1 MFFRFRIFLSVILS
15 LILVK
20 SDFSQPT
27 PASIEFFTPNGF
39 IKEPKQV
46 TVRFTKPMVALG
58 DVRPET
64 EIFQVN
70 CPFPGTSRFI
80 DSTTWVY
87 EFEKEL
93 PGGVECSFVLKE
105 GTKSFSGE
113 KIQGEKSFGF
123 HTGGPSVKYVT
134 PYQES
139 TIAEDQVFLLHLDG
153 KPDLSSFQKFAYFRS
168 EELGNRIPVVLISG
182 SERKTF
188 LQSMGKKDKEETI
201 VLKSKQT
208 FLPEKQIQ
216 LVLGKGIKSVWG
228 GAIPE
233 DEVLTF
239 TVRPVFSARF
249 SCERTTADAN
259 CIPILPVSLSFNSPV
274 SQELIE
280 KIKLVDK
287 DGKEYPK
294 QKVTNKGN
302 EYSDWVS
309 FPGPF
314 PENTEF
320 QIKIPDIVDDANR
333 SLANSAAFPLKFK
346 TDEFPPLAKFSAKFG
361 ILESKANPA
370 LPVTLRNLEG
380 SLPIKST
387 SLGMG
392 AKSQKTMDIVE
403 IQKWFQT
410 LSKVERNQSVF
421 QSTASNAKVN
431 SFQLPKPNGKK
442 PMEVVGIPFDS
453 PGFYVVELTSEV
465 LANHLFAQG
474 EGKKM
479 YVSSAAL
486 VTNLSPHFKWGKDT
500 SLVWVTS
507 LDTGLPEAGVQIKI
521 LDCNGNIRGAGI
533 TGKDGTMLFG
543 NINFQEVPYCGY
555 HELGSGLTVFAQKN
569 DDISFT
575 SSTWEKGI
583 ESWRYQLPQTTAGYA
598 NYLESIVL
606 DRTLFKKGETV
617 HLKHVRRSFGNK
629 GLIPAEPKDYP
640 NTVVIKHE
648 GSGESYTAPLVW
660 SFPGHAESEFK
671 IPKNAKHGVYL
682 VTYPYN
688 QEDTSY
694 GRTITQFRVEEF
706 RLPVLKGNIQL
717 ASESQNLVSPKETK
731 VLFGLEY
738 LSGGGASLVPVKIRS
753 QVVPGY
759 YSPKEEYSEFTF
771 SPETIKEGKW
781 KVSGYEEEE
790 VEETKPKVLSTNAK
804 TDSKGFLEY
813 KFENLKSIP
822 GYGNFQ
828 VEMEYADPT
837 GEIHTISRSFPVSPS
852 EVHLGILP
860 DGWYFTEDK
869 VKLQLVVLDAKD
881 KPIPSQKIKVNAYKK
896 EFYSNRKRLVGGFY
910 AYEHYEEVNKLG
922 EFCEGKTDNKG
933 ILICEGKSP
942 ATGDIIFVA
951 ETKDK
956 NGNQTNSTYN
966 VWVSSKEEVWFDVS
980 DHNRM
985 DILPEKRSV
994 EIGESIKVQVRSP
1007 FREGTA
1013 LVSLE
1018 REGVI
1023 DYFVTPV
1030 SGKDPFITIP
1040 IKKEYAPNVYVSVFL
1055 VRGRMGDPKPT
1066 GLVDLAKPSYRL
1078 GLSMLKVGYKPYS
1091 LSVSVTPNKK
1101 QFQVRETVEV
1111 ELEIKSSDG
1120 KIPTESTEVTLAVVD
1135 EALLE
1140 LSPNPTWNLL
1150 DAMMGTRPLQV
1161 VTSTAQSQIIG
1172 KRHFGLKAKPEG
1184 GGGGKQSTRSLFETL
1199 LYWKGKGIVG
1209 KDGKYKFSFPL
1220 NDSLTSFRI
1229 VAVASSGPKE
1239 FGTGMAK
1246 IQTSQ
1251 KIQTFSGIPP
1261 VVRMGDSLQ
1270 HEVTLRNASETKEQL
1285 RLRLNVVD
1293 TKNGSEVKTELE
1305 TKSAMLSPGESKVI
1319 TWDLTVPEEIV
1330 KRKFSLEVS
1339 SPNGTVMDA
1348 LSVEQNVIPAF
1359 TERVYQAG
1367 LLLYEAPFKESAQ
1380 TPPGSKPNTGKM
1392 VWKASPTILTST
1404 SGIQKYF
1411 QTYPYSC
1418 MEQRVSKAI
1427 GLRSD
1432 VLWNDVLA
1440 DLNSFLDSDGLVK
1453 YFARMDY
1460 GSEILSA
1467 YVLTSAKLT
1476 NKTIPDEV
1484 LSKIMNGLQGF
1495 LDGRVYG
1502 ERYRFGADLV
1512 VRKIIVWEALT
1523 RYQTYEWEQ
1532 VRPIFD
1538 NLEFL
1543 PTASLI
1549 DLSDIYNRVNG
1560 ADPKVK
1566 NRLYSVLRSKLNLQ
1580 GTELIIADSGFTNPW
1595 WILGSRDYTMAK
1607 FLLWSISEPAYK
1619 KDMPR
1624 IVKAFVKMQKQGRY
1638 DSTLGNAYSVLV
1650 FDRVSKLLEG
1660 EKVSG
1665 GKVKI
1670 QTEKEILSLEPNGKQ
1685 TVTQTLGMNPESFT
1699 VSYDGKGKPWLEW
1712 SVQSVLPLQTPISS
1726 GYRLKRFFEPVQIA
1740 KPGVL
1745 TKGDTIKVRLEIEA
1759 DSDKTWVVVE
1769 DPIPPGSLP
1778 LGRGF
1783 GRESQINQDKPGD
1796 TSYYLSFEEKTL
1808 SLYRAYFEY
1817 LPKGKHVIEH
1827 SYRLNHVGNFVLPP
1841 TRVEAMYSP
1850 ETHAEWPNEIVR
1862 ISENKD

>member
-1 MFFRFRIFLSVILS
+1 MPSRIRALVLLFLS
-15 LILVK
+15 LVLVE
-20 SDFSQPT
+20 SDFSQNIAP
-27 PASIEFFTPNGF
+27 SIEFFTPNGF
-39 IKEPKQV
+39 VKAPKQI
-46 TVRFTKPMVALG
+46 TARFTKPMVALG
-58 DVRPET
+58 DIRPNT
-64 EIFQVN
+64 EIFQVK
-70 CPFPGTSRFI
+70 CPFSGTSRFI

-87 EFEKEL
+87 EFESSL
-93 PGGVECSFVLKE
+93 PGGVTCSFVLNDGIK
-105 GTKSFSGE
+105 TLSGE
-113 KIQGEKSFGF
+113 RIQGEKNFSF
-123 HTGGPSVKYVT
+123 HTGGPSVKYSS
-134 PYQES
+134 PYNGS
-139 TIAEDQVFLLHLDG
+139 SISEDQVFLLKLDG
-153 KPDLSSFQKFAYFRS
+153 KPDLESFQKFAYFRS

-182 SERKTF
+182 NERKNL
-188 LQSMGKKDKEETI
+188 LQSVGKKDKEETV

-208 FLPEKQIQ
+208 FLPDRQIQ
-216 LVLGKGIKSVWG
+216 LVLGKGIKSIWG
-228 GAIPE
+228 GEIPE
-233 DEVLTF
+233 DEVLSF

-259 CIPILPVSLSFNSPV
+259 CIPILPVNLSFNSPV
-274 SQELIE
+274 SQSLLDE
-280 KIKLVDK
+280 IKLIGK
-287 DGKEYPK
+287 DGKQYPK
-294 QKVTNKGN
+294 QKETSKGN
-302 EYSDWVS
+302 EFSDWVS

-314 PENTEF
+314 PENSEF
-320 QIKIPDIVDDANR
+320 TIKIPEIVDDANR
-333 SLANSAAFPLKFK
+333 SLANSAAFPLQFK
-346 TDEFPPLAKFSAKFG
+346 TDEFPPLAKFGAKFG

-370 LPVTLRNLEG
+370 LPVTLRNLEAN
-380 SLPIKST
+380 LPIKTT
-387 SLGMG
+387 SLGMDG
-392 AKSQKTMDIVE
+392 KSQKTMDILE

-410 LSKVERNQSVF
+410 LSRVERNQSVF
-421 QSTASNAKVN
+421 QTPSSHTKVN

-442 PMEVVGIPFDS
+442 PMEVVGIPLET
-453 PGFYVVELTSEV
+453 PGFYVVEIASEV

-507 LDTGLPEAGVQIKI
+507 MSTGLPESGVQIKI
-521 LDCNGNIRGAGI
+521 LDCQGNVKGAGI

-543 NINFQEVPYCGY
+543 NINFQEIPYCGY

-583 ESWRYQLPQTTAGYA
+583 ESWRYQLPQANTGYA
-598 NYLESIVL
+598 NYIESIVL
-606 DRTLFKKGETV
+606 DRTLLKKGETV

-629 GLIPAEPKDYP
+629 GLLPADSKEYP
-640 NTVVIKHE
+640 STVVIKHE
-648 GSGESYTAPLVW
+648 GSGESFSTPLVW

-688 QEDTSY
+688 NEDTSY
-694 GRTITQFRVEEF
+694 GRTVTQFRVEEF

-717 ASESQNLVSPKETK
+717 AGGSQSLVSPKEAK

-738 LSGGGASLVPVKIRS
+738 LSGGGASQVPVKVRS
-753 QVVPGY
+753 QVVPSF
-759 YSPKEEYSEFTF
+759 YSPKEEYSSF
-771 SPETIKEGKW
+771 SFSQETIKEGKW

-790 VEETKPKVLSTNAK
+790 VEETKPKVVSTNAK
-804 TDSKGFLEY
+804 TDAKGFLEHH
-813 KFENLKSIP
+813 FQDLKSIP

-837 GEIHTISRSFPVSPS
+837 GEIHTISRSFPVSPA
-852 EVHLGILP
+852 ELHLGVLP

-869 VKLQLVVLDAKD
+869 VKLQLVVLDPND
-881 KPIPSQKIKVNAYKK
+881 KPVSSQKIKVNAYKK

-910 AYEHYEEVNKLG
+910 AYEHYEEVTKLG
-922 EFCEGKTDNKG
+922 EFCEGKTDSKG

-942 ATGDIIFVA
+942 GTGDLTFVA

-956 NGNQTNSTYN
+956 NGNRTNSSYH
-966 VWVSSKEEVWFDVS
+966 VWVSAKEEVWFDVS

-994 EIGESIKVQVRSP
+994 EVGETIKVQVRSP

-1013 LVSLE
+1013 LVSME

-1023 DYFVTPV
+1023 DYFVTAV
-1030 SGKDPFITIP
+1030 NGKDPFISIP
-1040 IKKEYAPNVYVSVFL
+1040 IKKEYAPNVYISVFL

-1091 LSVSVTPNKK
+1091 LSVSVTPNQK
-1101 QFQVRETVEV
+1101 QYQVREMAEV
-1111 ELEIKSSDG
+1111 AIEIKTSDG
-1120 KIPTESTEVTLAVVD
+1120 KIPTEGTELTLAVVD

-1150 DAMMGTRPLQV
+1150 DAMMGTRPHQV

-1199 LYWKGKGIVG
+1199 LYWKGKAIVG
-1209 KDGKYKFSFPL
+1209 KDGKFKFSFPL
-1220 NDSLTSFRI
+1220 NDSLTTFRI
-1229 VAVASSGPKE
+1229 VAVATSGSKE

-1261 VVRMGDSLQ
+1261 IVRLGDVLQ
-1270 HEVTLRNASETKEQL
+1270 HEVNLRNAGDSKEQL
-1285 RLRLNVVD
+1285 RVRLSVVD
-1293 TKNGSEVKTELE
+1293 TLNGKEIKSELE
-1305 TKSAMLSPGESKVI
+1305 TKSAMIASGETKQI
-1319 TWDLTVPEEIV
+1319 TWDIAVPENTT
-1330 KRKFSLEVS
+1330 KRKFTIEVS
-1339 SPNGTVMDA
+1339 SPNGTVLDS
-1348 LSVEQNVIPAF
+1348 LSVEQTVIPAF

-1367 LLLYEAPFKESAQ
+1367 LFLYETAFKETVQ
-1380 TPPGSKPNTGKM
+1380 TPPGSLPNSGKM
-1392 VWKASPTILTST
+1392 VWKASPTILTS
-1404 SGIQKYF
+1404 SGGIQKYF

-1432 VLWNDVLA
+1432 VLWNDVFS

-1453 YFARMDY
+1453 YFARMEH

-1467 YVLTSAKLT
+1467 YVLTSARLS
-1476 NKTIPDEV
+1476 NKTIPEES
-1484 LSKIMNGLQGF
+1484 LSRIMAGLQGF
-1495 LDGRVYG
+1495 LEGRVYG

-1523 RYQTYEWEQ
+1523 RYQTYDWEQ
-1532 VRPIFD
+1532 VRPIFEGI
-1538 NLEFL
+1538 EFL

-1549 DLSDIYNRVNG
+1549 DLSEILNRVNG
-1560 ADPKVK
+1560 ADPKIK

-1607 FLLWSISEPAYK
+1607 FLLWSLSEPAIQ
-1619 KDMPR
+1619 KDLPR
-1624 IVKAFVKMQKQGRY
+1624 IIKGYVKMQKQGRY
-1638 DSTLGNAYSVLV
+1638 DSTLGNAYSIFV

-1660 EKVSG
+1660 EKVTG
-1665 GKVKI
+1665 GKVKVK
-1670 QTEKEILSLEPNGKQ
+1670 TEKENLLLEPNGKQ
-1685 TVTQTLGMNPESFT
+1685 TVTQTLGTSPESVLVT
-1699 VSYDGKGKPWLEW
+1699 YEGKGKPWVEW
-1712 SVQSVLPLQTPISS
+1712 SVQSILPLKEPIAS
-1726 GYRLKRFFEPVQIA
+1726 GYRIKRSIEPVQVA
-1740 KPGVL
+1740 KSGVYS
-1745 TKGDTIKVRLEIEA
+1745 KGDIIKVKIEIDA

-1783 GRESQINQDKPGD
+1783 GRESQIGQDKPGD
-1796 TSYYLSFEEKTL
+1796 TSFYLSFEEKTL

-1817 LPKGKHVIEH
+1817 LPKGKHVLEH
-1827 SYRLNHVGNFVLPP
+1827 SYRLNHVGNFVMPS

>member
-1 MFFRFRIFLSVILS
+1 MFFRLRVLFLLLLS
-15 LILVK
+15 LVLVDA
-20 SDFSQPT
+20 DFSQSAP
-27 PASIEFFTPNGF
+27 PSIEFFTPNGF
-39 IKEPKQV
+39 VKLPKQV

-58 DVRPET
+58 DIRPVT

-87 EFEKEL
+87 EFEKEV
-93 PGGVECSFVLKE
+93 PGGVVCRFDLKE

-113 KIQGEKSFGF
+113 KIQGEKNFSF
-123 HTGGPSVKYVT
+123 HTGGPSVRYSS
-134 PYQES
+134 PYNGS
-139 TIAEDQVFLLHLDG
+139 SIAEDQIFLLHLDG
-153 KPDLSSFQKFAYFRS
+153 IPDLTSFQKFAYFRS

-188 LQSMGKKDKEETI
+188 LQSLGKKDKEETV
-201 VLKSKQT
+201 VLKAKQT
-208 FLPEKQIQ
+208 FLPDKQIQ

-228 GAIPE
+228 GEIQE
-233 DEVLTF
+233 DEVQSF

-259 CIPILPVSLSFNSPV
+259 CIPILPVNLSFNSPV
-274 SQELIE
+274 SQTLIE
-280 KIKLVDK
+280 KIKLIGK

-294 QKVTNKGN
+294 QISSGKGN

-314 PENTEF
+314 PENSEF
-320 QIKIPDIVDDANR
+320 EIRIPEIVDDANR

-370 LPVTLRNLEG
+370 LPVTLRNVEAN
-380 SLPIKST
+380 LPVKST

-392 AKSQKTMDIVE
+392 GKSQKTMDILE
-403 IQKWFQT
+403 IQKWFQAI
-410 LSKVERNQSVF
+410 SKVERNQSVF
-421 QSTASNAKVN
+421 QSPSSNAKVN

-453 PGFYVVELTSEV
+453 PGFYVVEITSEV
-465 LANHLFAQG
+465 LANHLFASG

-479 YVSSAAL
+479 YVSSSAL

-521 LDCNGNIRGAGI
+521 LDCQGNLRGAGI

-555 HELGSGLTVFAQKN
+555 HELGSGLTIFAQKN

-583 ESWRYQLPQTTAGYA
+583 ESWRYQLPQANTGYA

-629 GLIPAEPKDYP
+629 GLQPADPKEYP
-640 NTVVIKHE
+640 TMVVIKHE
-648 GSGESYTAPLVW
+648 GSGESYTSPLVW

-688 QEDTSY
+688 NEDTSY

-717 ASESQNLVSPKETK
+717 AGEFQNLISPKEAK

-738 LSGGGASLVPVKIRS
+738 LSGGGAAQIPVKIRS
-753 QVVPGY
+753 QVVPSF
-759 YSPKEEYSEFTF
+759 YSPKEEYSAF
-771 SPETIKEGKW
+771 SFFPDTIKEGKW

-790 VEETKPKVLSTNAK
+790 IEETKPKVVSTSAK
-804 TDSKGFLEY
+804 TDEKGFLSHT
-813 KFENLKSIP
+813 FTDLKSIP
-822 GYGNFQ
+822 GYGNLQ

-837 GEIHTISRSFPVSPS
+837 GEIHTAFRSFPVSQS
-852 EVHLGILP
+852 EYHLGILP

-869 VKLQLVVLDAKD
+869 VKLQLLVLDAKD
-881 KPIPSQKIKVNAYKK
+881 KPVASQKIKVNAFKK

-910 AYEHYEEVNKLG
+910 AYEHYEEVNRLG
-922 EFCEGKTDNKG
+922 EFCEGKTDSKG

-942 ATGDIIFVA
+942 STGDIVFIA

-956 NGNQTNSTYN
+956 NGNITNSSYN
-966 VWVSSKEEVWFDVS
+966 VWVSSKEEMWFDVS

-994 EIGESIKVQVRSP
+994 EVGETIKVQVRSP

-1018 REGVI
+1018 REGII

-1030 SGKDPFITIP
+1030 SGKDPFINIP
-1040 IKKEYAPNVYVSVFL
+1040 IKKEYAPNVYISVFL

-1078 GLSMLKVGYKPYS
+1078 GLSMVKVGYKPYS
-1091 LSVSVTPNKK
+1091 LSVSVTTNKK
-1101 QFQVRETVEV
+1101 QYQVRETADV
-1111 ELEIKSSDG
+1111 ELEIKTSDG
-1120 KIPTESTEVTLAVVD
+1120 KVPTENTEVVLAVVD

-1150 DAMMGTRPLQV
+1150 DAMMGTRPHQV

-1199 LYWKGKGIVG
+1199 IYWKGKVIVG

-1220 NDSLTSFRI
+1220 NDSLTTFRI
-1229 VAVASSGPKE
+1229 VAIATSGSKE

-1251 KIQTFSGIPP
+1251 KIQSFSGIPP
-1261 VVRMGDSLQ
+1261 IVRLGDTLQ
-1270 HEVTLRNASETKEQL
+1270 HEVNLRNASDTKEQL
-1285 RLRLNVVD
+1285 RVRLSVVD
-1293 TKNGSEVKTELE
+1293 TKNGLEVKSDLE
-1305 TKSAMLSPGESKVI
+1305 TKSAMLAPGETKLI
-1319 TWDLTVPEEIV
+1319 TWDLTVPEDTT
-1330 KRKFSLEVS
+1330 KRKFTLEVS
-1339 SPNGTVMDA
+1339 TPNGNVMDS
-1348 LSVEQNVIPAF
+1348 LTVEQTVIPAF
-1359 TERVYQAG
+1359 SERVYQAG
-1367 LLLYEAPFKESAQ
+1367 LFLYEAPFKESVV
-1380 TPPGSKPNTGKM
+1380 TPPGSIPNSGKM
-1392 VWKASPTILTST
+1392 VWKASPTILTSLG
-1404 SGIQKYF
+1404 GIQKYF
-1411 QTYPYSC
+1411 QTYPYAC

-1432 VLWNDVLA
+1432 GLWNDVFS
-1440 DLNSFLDSDGLVK
+1440 DLNSFLDYDGLVK
-1453 YFARMDY
+1453 YFARMEH
-1460 GSEILSA
+1460 GSEILTA
-1467 YVLTSAKLT
+1467 YVLTSAKLS
-1476 NKTIPDEV
+1476 NKSIPEDTLV
-1484 LSKIMNGLQGF
+1484 KMTNGLQGF

-1523 RYQTYEWEQ
+1523 RYQTYDWEQ

-1538 NLEFL
+1538 GLEFL

-1549 DLSDIYNRVNG
+1549 DLSEIYNRVNG
-1560 ADPKVK
+1560 ADPNVK
-1566 NRLYSVLRSKLNLQ
+1566 NRLFSVLRSKLNLQ
-1580 GTELIIADSGFTNPW
+1580 GSELIIADSGFTNPW

-1607 FLLWSISEPAYK
+1607 FLLWSITEPSYK
-1619 KDMPR
+1619 KDLPR
-1624 IVKAFVKMQKQGRY
+1624 IIKAFVKMQKQGRY

-1660 EKVSG
+1660 EKVTG

-1670 QTEKEILSLEPNGKQ
+1670 QTEKESFSLEPNGKQ
-1685 TVTQTLGMNPESFT
+1685 TLSQPIGSTPESLT
-1699 VSYDGKGKPWLEW
+1699 VSYEGKGKPWLEW
-1712 SVQSVLPLQTPISS
+1712 SVQSILPLKEPIAS
-1726 GYRLKRFFEPVQIA
+1726 GYRIKRTWEPLQVA

-1745 TKGDTIKVRLEIEA
+1745 SKGDTIKVKLEIDA

-1769 DPIPPGSLP
+1769 DPMPPGSLP

-1783 GRESQINQDKPGD
+1783 GRESQIGQDGPKD

-1817 LPKGKHVIEH
+1817 LPKGKHVVEH
-1827 SYRLNHVGNFVLPP
+1827 SYRLNHVGNFVMPS

-1862 ISENKD
+1862 ISENKE

>member
-1 MFFRFRIFLSVILS
+1 MFSRFRLLLVLLFS
-15 LILVK
+15 LILVQ
-20 SDFSQPT
+20 SDFSQSAP
-27 PASIEFFTPNGF
+27 PSIEFFTPTGF
-39 IKEPKQV
+39 VKAPKQI
-46 TVRFTKPMVALG
+46 TARFTKPMVAIG

-93 PGGVECSFVLKE
+93 PGGVVCRFVLKE
-105 GTKSFSGE
+105 GIKSFSGE
-113 KIQGEKSFGF
+113 KIQGEKTFAF
-123 HTGGPSVKYVT
+123 HTGGASVKYSQ
-134 PYQES
+134 PYNGS
-139 TIAEDQVFLLHLDG
+139 SISEDQVFLLHLDG

-168 EELGNRIPVVLISG
+168 EDLGNRIPVVLVTG

-188 LQSMGKKDKEETI
+188 LQSLGKKDKEETV
-201 VLKSKQT
+201 VLKAKQT
-208 FLPEKQIQ
+208 FLPDRQIQ
-216 LVLGKGIKSVWG
+216 LVLGKGIKSIWG
-228 GAIPE
+228 GEIPE
-233 DEVLTF
+233 DEVMSF
-239 TVRPVFSARF
+239 SVRPVFSARF

-259 CIPILPVSLSFNSPV
+259 CIPILPISISFNSPV
-274 SQELIE
+274 SQTLLE
-280 KIKLVDK
+280 KIKLVGK

-294 QKVTNKGN
+294 QKESNKGT
-302 EYSDWVS
+302 EFSDWVS

-314 PENTEF
+314 PENSEF
-320 QIKIPDIVDDANR
+320 EIRIPDIIDDANR
-333 SLANSAAFPLKFK
+333 SLANVSAFPLKFK
-346 TDEFPPLAKFSAKFG
+346 TDEFPPLAKFGAKFG

-370 LPVTLRNLEG
+370 LPITLRNLEA

-392 AKSQKTMDIVE
+392 GKSQKTMDIVE

-421 QSTASNAKVN
+421 QTPASNAKIT

-442 PMEVVGIPFDS
+442 PMEVVGIPLES
-453 PGFYVVELTSEV
+453 PGFYVVEITSEI
-465 LANHLFAQG
+465 LAKHLFAEG

-507 LDTGLPEAGVQIKI
+507 LNTGLPEPGVQIKI
-521 LDCNGNIRGAGI
+521 LDCQGNVRGAGI

-543 NINFQEVPYCGY
+543 NLNFSEVPYCGY

-583 ESWRYQLPQTTAGYA
+583 ESWRYQLPQASTGYA

-629 GLIPAEPKDYP
+629 GLQPADPKEYP
-640 NTVVIKHE
+640 SSVVIKHE
-648 GSGESYTAPLVW
+648 GSGESFTTPLVW

-671 IPKNAKHGVYL
+671 IPKNAKHGVYV

-688 QEDTSY
+688 NEDESY
-694 GRTITQFRVEEF
+694 GRIVTQFRVEEF
-706 RLPVLKGNIQL
+706 RLPVLKGSIQL
-717 ASESQNLVSPKETK
+717 SGENQTLISPKEAN
-731 VLFGLEY
+731 VLFGLEF
-738 LSGGGASLVPVKIRS
+738 LSGGGASLTPVKIRS
-753 QVVPGY
+753 QVIPGY
-759 YSPKEEYSEFTF
+759 YSPKEEYSMFSF
-771 SPETIKEGKW
+771 SPDTIKEGKW

-790 VEETKPKVLSTNAK
+790 VEETKPKIVSTNAK
-804 TDSKGFLEY
+804 TDEKGFL
-813 KFENLKSIP
+813 KHTFSDLKSIP

-837 GEIHTISRSFPVSPS
+837 GEIHTISRSFPVSQA
-852 EVHLGILP
+852 EYHLGILP

-869 VKLQLVVLDAKD
+869 VKLQLLVLDAKD
-881 KPIPSQKIKVNAYKK
+881 KPVASQKIKVNAYKK

-910 AYEHYEEVNKLG
+910 AYEHYEEVNRLG
-922 EFCEGKTDNKG
+922 EFCEGKTDAKG
-933 ILICEGKSP
+933 ILFCEAKAPG
-942 ATGDIIFVA
+942 TGDIIFVA

-956 NGNQTNSTYN
+956 NGNPTNSAYN
-966 VWVSSKEEVWFDVS
+966 VWVTAKEDVWFDVS

-994 EIGESIKVQVRSP
+994 EVGDTLKVQVRSP

-1023 DYFVTPV
+1023 DYFVTTV
-1030 SGKDPFITIP
+1030 SGKDPFISIP
-1040 IKKEYAPNVYVSVFL
+1040 IKKEYAPNVYISVFL
-1055 VRGRMGDPKPT
+1055 IRGRVEDPKPT

-1078 GLSMLKVGYKPYS
+1078 GLSMVKVGYKPYS
-1091 LSVSVTPNKK
+1091 LSVSVSPSKK
-1101 QFQVRETVEV
+1101 QYQVRETAEV
-1111 ELEIKSSDG
+1111 ELEIKTADG
-1120 KIPTESTEVTLAVVD
+1120 KIPTESTEVVLAVVD

-1150 DAMMGTRPLQV
+1150 DAMMGTRPHQV

-1199 LYWKGKGIVG
+1199 LYWKGKAIVG
-1209 KDGKYKFSFPL
+1209 KDGKFKFSFPL
-1220 NDSLTSFRI
+1220 NDSLTTFRI
-1229 VAVASSGPKE
+1229 VAIATSGAKE

-1261 VVRMGDSLQ
+1261 VVRMGDQLL
-1270 HEVTLRNASETKEQL
+1270 HEVNLRNASETKEQL
-1285 RLRLNVVD
+1285 RVRLSVVD
-1293 TKNGSEVKTELE
+1293 IKNGVEIKSDLE
-1305 TKSAMLSPGESKVI
+1305 TKSAMLNPGETKLI
-1319 TWDLTVPEEIV
+1319 TWDILVPSDTN

-1339 SPNGTVMDA
+1339 SPNGTVMDS
-1348 LSVEQNVIPAF
+1348 LTVEQSVIPAF
-1359 TERVYQAG
+1359 SERVYQAG
-1367 LLLYEAPFKESAQ
+1367 LFLYEAPFKENVQ
-1380 TPPGSKPNTGKM
+1380 TPPGSLPNTGKM
-1392 VWKASPTILTST
+1392 VWKASPTILS
-1404 SGIQKYF
+1404 SLGGIQKYF
-1411 QTYPYSC
+1411 QTYPYTC

-1432 VLWNDVLA
+1432 GLWNDVLL
-1440 DLNSFLDSDGLVK
+1440 DLNSHLDYDGLVK
-1453 YFARMDY
+1453 YFARMEH
-1460 GSEILSA
+1460 GSELLTA
-1467 YVLTSAKLT
+1467 YVLTSAKLSG
-1476 NKTIPDEV
+1476 KTIPEES
-1484 LSKIMNGLQGF
+1484 LSRMLAGLQGF
-1495 LDGRVYG
+1495 LEGRVYG
-1502 ERYRFGADLV
+1502 ERYRFGADLMI
-1512 VRKIIVWEALT
+1512 RKIIVWEALT
-1523 RYQTYEWEQ
+1523 RYQTFDWEQ

-1538 NLEFL
+1538 GMEFL

-1560 ADPKVK
+1560 ADPKIK

-1595 WILGSRDYTMAK
+1595 WILGSRDYTMSK
-1607 FLLWSISEPAYK
+1607 FLLWAITEPSYK
-1619 KDMPR
+1619 KDLPR
-1624 IVKAFVKMQKQGRY
+1624 IIKAFVKMQKQGKY
-1638 DSTLGNAYSVLV
+1638 DSTLGNAYSVFV

-1670 QTEKEILSLEPNGKQ
+1670 QTEKETLTLEPNGKQ
-1685 TVTQTLGMNPESFT
+1685 TVTQALSMAPETVTLNYE
-1699 VSYDGKGKPWLEW
+1699 GKGKPWVEW
-1712 SVQSVLPLQTPISS
+1712 SVQSVLPLKAPIAS
-1726 GYRLKRFFEPVQIA
+1726 GYRLKRTLEPVQVT
-1740 KPGVL
+1740 KSGVFS
-1745 TKGDTIKVRLEIEA
+1745 KGDIVKVRLEIEA

-1769 DPIPPGSLP
+1769 DPLPPGSLP

-1783 GRESQINQDKPGD
+1783 GRESQIETDSGS

-1808 SLYRAYFEY
+1808 SLYRGYFEY

-1827 SYRLNHVGNFVLPP
+1827 SYRLNHVGNFVLPS

-1862 ISENKD
+1862 ISENRD

>member
-1 MFFRFRIFLSVILS
+1 MHFRFQVLVLLFLS
-15 LILVK
+15 LVLVQ
-20 SDFSQPT
+20 SDFTQSAP
-27 PASIEFFTPNGF
+27 PSIEFFTPNGF
-39 IKEPKQV
+39 VKEPKQV
-46 TVRFTKPMVALG
+46 TARFTKPMVALG
-58 DVRPET
+58 DIRPET
-64 EIFQVN
+64 DIFQVK

-87 EFEKEL
+87 EFENQI
-93 PGGVECSFVLKE
+93 PGGVHCSFVLKD
-105 GTKSFSGE
+105 GIKSFSGE
-113 KIQGEKSFGF
+113 KIQGEKNFSF
-123 HTGGPSVKYVT
+123 HTGGPSVKYSS
-134 PYQES
+134 PYNGS
-139 TIAEDQVFLLHLDG
+139 SISEDQVFLLHLDG
-153 KPDLSSFQKFAYFRS
+153 KPDLSSFQKFVYFRS
-168 EELGNRIPVVLISG
+168 EELGNRIPVILVTG

-188 LQSMGKKDKEETI
+188 LQTIGKKDKEETI
-201 VLKSKQT
+201 VIKAKQT
-208 FLPEKQIQ
+208 FLPDRQIQ
-216 LVLGKGIKSVWG
+216 LVLGKGFKSVWG
-228 GAIPE
+228 GEIPE
-233 DEVLTF
+233 DEVLSF

-259 CIPILPVSLSFNSPV
+259 CIPILPVSLSFNSLV
-274 SQELIE
+274 SQELLD
-280 KIKLVDK
+280 KITLVGK

-294 QKVTNKGN
+294 NKVTGKGN
-302 EYSDWVS
+302 EFSDWVS

-314 PENTEF
+314 PENAEF
-320 QIKIPDIVDDANR
+320 TIKIPDLVDDANR
-333 SLANSAAFPLKFK
+333 SLANVAAFPLKFK

-370 LPVTLRNLEG
+370 LPVTLRNLEAN
-380 SLPIKST
+380 LPVKST
-387 SLGMG
+387 SLGLDG
-392 AKSQKTMDIVE
+392 KSQKTLDILE

-421 QSTASNAKVN
+421 QTPISNAKIS
-431 SFQLPKPNGKK
+431 SFQMPKPNGKK
-442 PMEVVGIPFDS
+442 PMEVVGIPLET
-453 PGFYVVELTSEV
+453 PGFYVVEIASEV
-465 LANHLFAQG
+465 LANHLFAEG

-507 LDTGLPEAGVQIKI
+507 LNTGLPEAGVQIKI
-521 LDCNGNIRGAGI
+521 LDCQGNVRGAGI

-555 HELGSGLTVFAQKN
+555 HELGSGLTIFAQKN

-583 ESWRYQLPQTTAGYA
+583 ESWRYQLPQANTGYS

-629 GLIPAEPKDYP
+629 GLQPADSKDYP
-640 NTVVIKHE
+640 STVVIKHE
-648 GSGESYTAPLVW
+648 GSGESFSTPLVW

-688 QEDTSY
+688 NEDESY
-694 GRTITQFRVEEF
+694 GRTVTQFRVEEF

-717 ASESQNLVSPKETK
+717 SGDSQNLVSPKEAK

-738 LSGGGASLVPVKIRS
+738 LSGGGASLVPVKVRS
-753 QVVPGY
+753 QVVPSY
-759 YSPKEEYSEFTF
+759 YTAKEEYSTF
-771 SPETIKEGKW
+771 SFSPDNIKEGKW

-790 VEETKPKVLSTNAK
+790 VEEIKPKVISTIAK
-804 TDSKGFLEY
+804 TDAKGFFEH
-813 KFENLKSIP
+813 KFQDLKSIP

-828 VEMEYADPT
+828 VEMEYSDPT
-837 GEIHTISRSFPVSPS
+837 GEIHTISRSFPVSPA
-852 EVHLGILP
+852 ELHLGVLP

-869 VKLQLVVLDAKD
+869 VKLQLIVLDAKD
-881 KPIPSQKIKVNAYKK
+881 KPVPSQKIKVNAYKK

-910 AYEHYEEVNKLG
+910 TYEHYEEVNKLG

-942 ATGDIIFVA
+942 STGDIVFLA

-956 NGNQTNSTYN
+956 NGNLTNSSYN
-966 VWVSSKEEVWFDVS
+966 VWVSAKEEVWFDVS

-994 EIGESIKVQVRSP
+994 EPGETIKVQIKSP
-1007 FREGTA
+1007 FREATA
-1013 LVSLE
+1013 LVSME

-1030 SGKDPFITIP
+1030 SGKDPFISVP
-1040 IKKEYAPNVYVSVFL
+1040 IKKEYAPNVYISVFL

-1101 QFQVRETVEV
+1101 QYQVRETADV
-1111 ELEIKSSDG
+1111 ELEIKTSDG
-1120 KIPTESTEVTLAVVD
+1120 KIPTEGTEVTLAVVD

-1140 LSPNPTWNLL
+1140 LSPNHTWNLL
-1150 DAMMGTRPLQV
+1150 DVMMGSRPHQV

-1199 LYWKGKGIVG
+1199 LYWKGKAIVG
-1209 KDGKYKFSFPL
+1209 KEGKFKFSFPL
-1220 NDSLTSFRI
+1220 NDSLTTFRI
-1229 VAVASSGPKE
+1229 VAIATSGARE

-1261 VVRMGDSLQ
+1261 VVRLGDTLQ
-1270 HEVTLRNASETKEQL
+1270 HEVNLRNAGDMKEQL
-1285 RLRLNVVD
+1285 RVRMSVVD
-1293 TKNGSEVKTELE
+1293 IKNGAEVKSELE
-1305 TKSAMLSPGESKVI
+1305 TKSAFLSPGETKQI
-1319 TWDLTVPEEIV
+1319 TWDLTVPEDST

-1339 SPNGTVMDA
+1339 SPNGTVMDS
-1348 LSVEQNVIPAF
+1348 LSVEQTVIPAF

-1367 LLLYEAPFKESAQ
+1367 LFLYESPFKESVQ
-1380 TPPGSKPNTGKM
+1380 TPPGSKANSGKM
-1392 VWKASPTILTST
+1392 VWKASPTILTSIG
-1404 SGIQKYF
+1404 GIQKYF

-1432 VLWNDVLA
+1432 TLWNEVIG
-1440 DLNSFLDSDGLVK
+1440 DLNSFLDYDGLVK
-1453 YFARMDY
+1453 YFARMEH
-1460 GSEILSA
+1460 GSEILTS

-1476 NKTIPDEV
+1476 NKTIPEET
-1484 LSKIMNGLQGF
+1484 LSRMLAGLQGF

-1523 RYQTYEWEQ
+1523 RYQTYDWEQ
-1532 VRPIFD
+1532 VRPIFEGI
-1538 NLEFL
+1538 EFL

-1549 DLSDIYNRVNG
+1549 DLSDIYGRVNG

-1566 NRLYSVLRSKLNLQ
+1566 NRLYSVLRSRLNLQ
-1580 GTELIIADSGFTNPW
+1580 GSELIIADSGFTNPW
-1595 WILGSRDYTMAK
+1595 WILGSRDYTMSK
-1607 FLLWSISEPAYK
+1607 FLLWVISEPSYK
-1619 KDMPR
+1619 KDLPR
-1624 IVKAFVKMQKQGRY
+1624 IIKAFVKMQKQGRY

-1660 EKVSG
+1660 EKVTG
-1665 GKVKI
+1665 GKVKV
-1670 QTEKEILSLEPNGKQ
+1670 QTEKENLLLEPNGKQ
-1685 TVTQTLGMNPESFT
+1685 TVTQTLDTSPQFVT
-1699 VSYDGKGKPWLEW
+1699 VSYEGKGKPWIEW
-1712 SVQSVLPLQTPISS
+1712 SVQSILPLKEPIAS
-1726 GYRLKRFFEPVQIA
+1726 GYRLKRSWEPIQVA
-1740 KPGVL
+1740 KSGVL
-1745 TKGDTIKVRLEIEA
+1745 SKGDTIKVKIEIDA

-1783 GRESQINQDKPGD
+1783 GRESQIGQDKPGD

-1817 LPKGKHVIEH
+1817 LPKGKHTIEH
-1827 SYRLNHVGNFVLPP
+1827 SYRLNHVGTFVMPS

-1862 ISENKD
+1862 ISENKE

>member
-1 MFFRFRIFLSVILS
+1 MFSRLRVVFLVFLS
-15 LILVK
+15 LVLVQV
-20 SDFSQPT
+20 DFSQSLP
-27 PASIEFFTPNGF
+27 PSIEFFTPNGF
-39 IKEPKQV
+39 VKTPKQV

-58 DVRPET
+58 DIRPVT
-64 EIFQVN
+64 EIFQIK

-87 EFEKEL
+87 EFEKPV
-93 PGGVECSFVLKE
+93 PGGVVCQFELKE

-113 KIQGEKSFGF
+113 KIQGETSFQF
-123 HTGGPSVKYVT
+123 HTGGPSIKYSS
-134 PYQES
+134 PYNGS
-139 TIAEDQVFLLHLDG
+139 SISEDQVFLLHLDG
-153 KPDLSSFQKFAYFRS
+153 IPDLSSFQKFAYFRS
-168 EELGNRIPVVLISG
+168 EELGNRIPVVLITG

-188 LQSMGKKDKEETI
+188 LQSLGKKDKEETV
-201 VLKSKQT
+201 VLKAKQT
-208 FLPEKQIQ
+208 FLPDRQIQ
-216 LVLGKGIKSVWG
+216 LVLGKGIKSIWG
-228 GAIPE
+228 GEIPE
-233 DEVLTF
+233 DEVKSF

-274 SQELIE
+274 SQTLLE
-280 KIKLVDK
+280 KIKLVGK
-287 DGKEYPK
+287 DGQEYPK
-294 QKVTNKGN
+294 QKSGGKGN
-302 EYSDWVS
+302 EFSDWVS

-320 QIKIPDIVDDANR
+320 EIKIPDLVDDANR
-333 SLANSAAFPLKFK
+333 SLANSASFPLKFK
-346 TDEFPPLAKFSAKFG
+346 TDEFPPLAKFSGRFG
-361 ILESKANPA
+361 ILEAKANPA
-370 LPVTLRNLEG
+370 LPVTLRNLEV
-380 SLPIKST
+380 SLPAKST

-392 AKSQKTMDIVE
+392 GKSQKTMDILE
-403 IQKWFQT
+403 IQKWFQA
-410 LSKVERNQSVF
+410 LSRVERNQSVF
-421 QSTASNAKVN
+421 QTPVSNAKVT

-453 PGFYVVELTSEV
+453 PGFYVVEIASEV
-465 LANHLFAQG
+465 LANHLFAEG

-479 YVSSAAL
+479 YVSSSAL

-500 SLVWVTS
+500 SLVWVTNLES
-507 LDTGLPEAGVQIKI
+507 GLPESGVQIKI
-521 LDCNGNIRGAGI
+521 LDCNGNLRGAGI

-555 HELGSGLTVFAQKN
+555 HELGSGLTIFAQKN

-583 ESWRYQLPQTTAGYA
+583 ESWRYQLPQANTGYA
-598 NYLESIVL
+598 NYLESIIL

-629 GLIPAEPKDYP
+629 GLLPAEPKDYP
-640 NTVVIKHE
+640 IAVVIKHE
-648 GSGESYTAPLVW
+648 GSGESYTSPLVW

-717 ASESQNLVSPKETK
+717 AGDSQNLVSPKEAK

-753 QVVPGY
+753 QVVPSF
-759 YSPKEEYSEFTF
+759 YSPKEEYSAFSF
-771 SPETIKEGKW
+771 SPDSLKEGKW

-790 VEETKPKVLSTNAK
+790 VEETKPKVLSTSSK
-804 TDSKGFLEY
+804 TDEKGFLSHT
-813 KFENLKSIP
+813 FTDLKSIP

-852 EVHLGILP
+852 ELHLGILP

-869 VKLQLVVLDAKD
+869 VKLQLVVLDSKD
-881 KPIPSQKIKVNAYKK
+881 KPVVSQKIKVNAFKK

-910 AYEHYEEVNKLG
+910 AYEHYEEVSRLG
-922 EFCEGKTDNKG
+922 DFCEGKTDSKG

-942 ATGDIIFVA
+942 ATGDIVFIA

-956 NGNQTNSTYN
+956 NGRITNSSYN
-966 VWVSSKEEVWFDVS
+966 VWVSAKEEVWFDVS

-994 EIGESIKVQVRSP
+994 DVGETIKVQVRSP

-1013 LVSLE
+1013 LVTLE

-1030 SGKDPFITIP
+1030 SGKDPFVNIP

-1091 LSVSVTPNKK
+1091 LSVSVNPSKK
-1101 QFQVRETVEV
+1101 QYQVRETADV
-1111 ELEIKSSDG
+1111 ELEIKTADG
-1120 KIPTESTEVTLAVVD
+1120 KIPTEGTEVALAVVD

-1150 DAMMGTRPLQV
+1150 DAMMGSRPHQV

-1199 LYWKGKGIVG
+1199 LYWKGKAIVG
-1209 KDGKYKFSFPL
+1209 KDGKFKFSFPL
-1220 NDSLTSFRI
+1220 NDSLTTFRI
-1229 VAVASSGPKE
+1229 VAIATSGAKE

-1251 KIQTFSGIPP
+1251 KIQSFSGIPP
-1261 VVRMGDSLQ
+1261 VVRLGDTLQ
-1270 HEVTLRNASETKEQL
+1270 HEVNLRNAGDTKEQL
-1285 RLRLNVVD
+1285 RVRLSVVD
-1293 TKNGSEVKTELE
+1293 LKNGLEVKSDLE
-1305 TKSAMLSPGESKVI
+1305 TKSAMLAPGETKLI
-1319 TWDLTVPEEIV
+1319 TWDLTVPEDTT

-1339 SPNGTVMDA
+1339 SPNGTVMDS
-1348 LSVEQNVIPAF
+1348 LSVEQTVIPAF

-1367 LLLYEAPFKESAQ
+1367 LFLYEAPWKDNVV

-1392 VWKASPTILTST
+1392 VWKASPTILTSIG
-1404 SGIQKYF
+1404 GIQKFF

-1432 VLWNDVLA
+1432 ALWSDVLG
-1440 DLNSFLDSDGLVK
+1440 DLNSFLDYDGLVK
-1453 YFARMDY
+1453 YFARMEH
-1460 GSEILSA
+1460 GSEILTA
-1467 YVLTSAKLT
+1467 YVLTSAKLS
-1476 NKTIPDEV
+1476 NKTIPEETLV
-1484 LSKIMNGLQGF
+1484 KMTNGLQGF
-1495 LDGRVYG
+1495 LDGRVSG

-1532 VRPIFD
+1532 VRPIFEGM
-1538 NLEFL
+1538 EFL

-1549 DLSDIYNRVNG
+1549 DLSEIYNRVNG
-1560 ADPKVK
+1560 ADPKIK
-1566 NRLYSVLRSKLNLQ
+1566 NRLFSVLRSKLNLQ
-1580 GTELIIADSGFTNPW
+1580 GTELIVADSGFTNPW

-1607 FLLWSISEPAYK
+1607 FLLWSMSEPSYK

-1624 IVKAFVKMQKQGRY
+1624 IIKAFVKMQKQGKY

-1650 FDRVSKLLEG
+1650 FDRVSKLIEG
-1660 EKVSG
+1660 EKVAG

-1670 QTEKEILSLEPNGKQ
+1670 QTDKESFSLEPNGKQ
-1685 TVTQTLGMNPESFT
+1685 TVTQTLGMNPESVT
-1699 VSYDGKGKPWLEW
+1699 VSYEGKGKPWLEW
-1712 SVQSVLPLQTPISS
+1712 SVQSILPLKEPISS
-1726 GYRLKRFFEPVQIA
+1726 GYRIKRTWEPLQVA
-1740 KPGVL
+1740 KQGVFS
-1745 TKGDTIKVRLEIEA
+1745 KGDTIKVKLEIDA

-1783 GRESQINQDKPGD
+1783 GRESQIGQDRPLD

-1827 SYRLNHVGNFVLPP
+1827 SYRLNHVGNFVMPS